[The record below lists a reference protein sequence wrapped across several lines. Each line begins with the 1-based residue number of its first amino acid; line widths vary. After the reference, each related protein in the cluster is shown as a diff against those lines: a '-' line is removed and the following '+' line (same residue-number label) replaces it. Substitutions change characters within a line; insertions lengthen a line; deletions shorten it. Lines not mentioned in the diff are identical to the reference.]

1 VPFLLSSQSPCIYAD
16 GKILMLIGAQIDEEN
31 PDDLDIGASAPSQ
44 VWSHL
49 VKGSKRTVVETLL
62 LDTHQAPVV

>member
-1 VPFLLSSQSPCIYAD
+1 
-16 GKILMLIGAQIDEEN
+16 MLIGAQIDEEN
-31 PDDLDIGASAPSQ
+31 PDDLDIGASAPLQ